1 MNRRSKSKAWMR
13 AHINDPFVQRARKEG
28 YRSRA
33 AYKLK
38 EIAARDRMFAS
49 GMTVVDLGAA
59 PGGWSQVAAAAV
71 GRGGMVVALDLL
83 EMEPLR
89 GVTLLRGDF
98 LEPKTLATL
107 RTMLAGRAVDLV
119 LSDMAPNIS
128 GIAASDQA
136 RLMELAELALEFT
149 VLCLKPDGKFLVKV
163 FQGAGFEEFLRQ
175 MRTRFKRVV
184 SRKPDASRGR
194 SNELYLLGS
203 GVRPPVVCGKTL
215 TSQAKSG

>member
-13 AHINDPFVQRARKEG
+13 AHINDPFVRRAQKEG

-38 EIAARDRMFAS
+38 EIAARDHLLAP

-59 PGGWSQVAAAAV
+59 PGGWSQLAAATV
-71 GRGGMVVALDLL
+71 GRDGMVVALDVV
-83 EMEPLR
+83 EMAPVP
-89 GVTLLRGDF
+89 GVTTLHGDF
-98 LEPKTLATL
+98 RRPETLAAL
-107 RTMLAGRAVDLV
+107 RTILAGRAADLV

-136 RLMELAELALEFT
+136 RMMELAECALEFA
-149 VLCLKPDGKFLVKV
+149 VLYLKPDGNFLVKV
-163 FQGAGFEEFLRQ
+163 FQGAGFEGFLHR
-175 MRTRFKRVV
+175 MRERFKRVV

-194 SNELYLLGS
+194 SSETYLLGS
-203 GVRPPVVCGKTL
+203 GLRYSGNVRKD
-215 TSQAKSG
+215 ANIAD

>member
-33 AYKLK
+33 AYKLM
-38 EIAARDRMFAS
+38 EIAVRDRLFAP

-59 PGGWSQVAAAAV
+59 PGGGAQVAAAAV
-71 GRGGMVVALDLL
+71 GQNGMIIALDLL

-98 LEPKTLATL
+98 LEPKTFTSL

-128 GIAASDQA
+128 GIAVSDQA
-136 RLMELAELALEFT
+136 RFMELAELALEFA
-149 VLCLKPDGKFLVKV
+149 VLCLKPNGNFLVKV

-175 MRTRFKRVV
+175 MRARFKRVV

-194 SNELYLLGS
+194 SSELYMLGS
-203 GVRPPVVCGKTL
+203 SLR
-215 TSQAKSG
+215 SR